1 MSSWF
6 SDEALRLVETS
17 SSLGASIPLAS
28 TQDQADA
35 AEQRYLATIQRLER
49 EVTDKN
55 AQLESYA
62 GRQLLIVSE
71 SKTLL
76 QGA

>member
-1 MSSWF
+1 M
-6 SDEALRLVETS
+6 
-17 SSLGASIPLAS
+17 PLAS
-28 TQDQADA
+28 AQEQANT

-55 AQLESYA
+55 AQLASYA

-76 QGA
+76 QERDQ